1 MKISIPDRTAQRRL
15 NSGMTVCVHRKH
27 FESAVRQSLAR
38 YVKAG
43 LIEKVIF
50 TSHIEYRRAKLSENI
65 NPERL

>member
-1 MKISIPDRTAQRRL
+1 MKILVPDKIALQRL

-27 FESAVRQSLAR
+27 FESAVRKSLAR

-50 TSHIEYRRAKLSENI
+50 TSHIEYRHAKLSENT